1 MARPASLLPLPFCFV
16 LCILLPGATAAD
28 SVSSDQQNELYY
40 LPDISIATGI
50 RT

>member
-28 SVSSDQQNELYY
+28 SVSSDQQNELYH
-40 LPDISIATGI
+40 LTSLT
-50 RT
+50 